1 VPISAPD
8 DPAQDLTRRGAGAEA
23 VPDAGAGPDADAEA
37 GPGYP
42 RRVSDAASIRALA
55 HPVRLGL
62 LEALAVAGPLTATGA
77 SEIIGESPTT
87 CSFHLRQLARYGY
100 VEEAGGGK
108 GRQRPWR
115 LVGLAT
121 QISAGEA
128 DQEAGLAAAA
138 LRELARQRAMDRLSE
153 WDRERQRWPRRWRR
167 LSQENY
173 SVMFVTADELK
184 AFKEDLNALLCRY
197 DTRTAN
203 PATRPAGSVPVET
216 LAFIHPVGDPPEA
229 DRETA
234 TADGGR

>member
-1 VPISAPD
+1 VPIAAPD
-8 DPAQDLTRRGAGAEA
+8 DPA
-23 VPDAGAGPDADAEA
+23 PDAGAGPDAGTE
-37 GPGYP
+37 PGYP

-115 LVGLAT
+115 LVGVAT
-121 QISAGEA
+121 RISAGEA
-128 DQEAGLAAAA
+128 DEEAGLAAEA
-138 LRELARQRAMDRLSE
+138 LSDLAMQRAMDRAAA
-153 WDRERQRWPRRWRR
+153 WNREKKRWPQRWRK
-167 LSQENY
+167 LSQETY
-173 SVMFVTADELK
+173 GLMFVTADELE
-184 AFKEDLNALLCRY
+184 AFREELSVLLCRY
-197 DTRTAN
+197 DSRSAD

-216 LAFIHPVGDPPEA
+216 LAVLHPVGDPPA
-229 DRETA
+229 AGGETA
-234 TADGGR
+234 AADGGR